1 LASVPVEVP
10 MIPLT
15 LMSPSPSN
23 VRFMPDP
30 PMAPDKVNVPA
41 SDCNSA
47 AAVAVS
53 APEIVLAPLTLRITP
68 VDEVPVP
75 AIDIASGSE
84 IEPLIWSSAPDET
97 DVEPPDVP
105 NDPELVARTIPVEIV
120 VDPV

>member
-1 LASVPVEVP
+1 
-10 MIPLT
+10 M
-15 LMSPSPSN
+15 
-23 VRFMPDP
+23 
-30 PMAPDKVNVPA
+30 
-41 SDCNSA
+41 
-47 AAVAVS
+47 
-53 APEIVLAPLTLRITP
+53 TP

-75 AIDIASGSE
+75 AIDIASDSE